1 MRGEQDI
8 EEALIQNL
16 EDAGC
21 GKKTISVFL
30 KLYKNNEKDEI
41 ENLLLKCRKS
51 LLDSLH
57 KNQKQIDILDYLIL
71 DLRNNNYNIKK

>member
-21 GKKTISVFL
+21 GKKTISAFL
-30 KLYKNNEKDEI
+30 KLYKNNEKNEI
-41 ENLLLKCRKS
+41 EDLLSKYRKS
-51 LLDSLH
+51 LLD
-57 KNQKQIDILDYLIL
+57 NIQK
-71 DLRNNNYNIKK
+71 